1 MNQQKKILLVE
12 DNDSISKLVKYKL
25 EKDGYLV
32 DLKENGI
39 DGLRAIQESQ
49 YDLIILDVMMPG
61 MSGFEVLQ
69 QVRETENLKSA
80 KVMMLTSKS
89 REEDL
94 ARGFNLGVSEYM
106 GKPFKVAE
114 LSMRVNKILEAS

>member
-1 MNQQKKILLVE
+1 MSEQKRILLVE
-12 DNDSISKLVKYKL
+12 DNESISKLVKYKL
-25 EKDGYLV
+25 EKDGYVV
-32 DLKENGI
+32 DIRENGI
-39 DGLRAIQESQ
+39 DGLHAIMESS

-69 QVRETENLKSA
+69 QVRETEKLKTA

-94 ARGFNLGVSEYM
+94 ARGFSLGVSEYM

-114 LSMRVNKILEAS
+114 LSMRVNKILESA

>member
-1 MNQQKKILLVE
+1 MSQQKKILLVE

-25 EKDGYLV
+25 EKDGYAVELR
-32 DLKENGI
+32 ENGI
-39 DGLRAIQESQ
+39 DGLKAIHESTF
-49 YDLIILDVMMPG
+49 DLIILDVMMPG

-69 QVRETENLKSA
+69 QMRETENLKNA

-114 LSMRVNKILEAS
+114 LSMRVNKILESS

>member
-1 MNQQKKILLVE
+1 MSQQKKILLVE

-25 EKDGYLV
+25 EKDGYSV
-32 DLKENGI
+32 DLRENGI
-39 DGLRAIQESQ
+39 DGLTAIQESS

-69 QVRETENLKSA
+69 QVRETENLKSC
-80 KVMMLTSKS
+80 KIMMLTSKS

-94 ARGFNLGVSEYM
+94 ARGFSLGVSEYM

-114 LSMRVNKILEAS
+114 LSMRVNKILESS

>member
-1 MNQQKKILLVE
+1 MSQQKKILLVE

-25 EKDGYLV
+25 EKDGYSVELR
-32 DLKENGI
+32 ENGI
-39 DGLRAIQESQ
+39 DGLKAIQESIF
-49 YDLIILDVMMPG
+49 DLIILDVMMPG
-61 MSGFEVLQ
+61 MSGFEILQ
-69 QVRETENLKSA
+69 QVRETENLKTA

-114 LSMRVNKILEAS
+114 LSMRVNKILESS

>member
-1 MNQQKKILLVE
+1 MSEQKKILLVE

-25 EKDGYLV
+25 EKDGYSV
-32 DLKENGI
+32 DLRDNGI
-39 DGLRAIQESQ
+39 DGLKAINESK

-61 MSGFEVLQ
+61 MSGFEILQ
-69 QVRETENLKSA
+69 EVRESEVLKTA

-94 ARGFNLGVSEYM
+94 ARGFSLGVSEYM

-114 LSMRVNKILEAS
+114 LSMRVNKILESN

>member
-1 MNQQKKILLVE
+1 MSQQKKILLVE

-25 EKDGYLV
+25 EKDGYTVELR
-32 DLKENGI
+32 ENGL
-39 DGLRAIQESQ
+39 DGLKAIQEST

-61 MSGFEVLQ
+61 MSGFEILQ
-69 QVRETENLKSA
+69 QVRETDSLKTA

-114 LSMRVNKILEAS
+114 LSMRVNKILESS